1 MSSDD
6 ASVMSSRPSD
16 SSPSWFLATVNSR
29 SEKKAASALEAK
41 GFEVFLPLYTTMRQW
56 SDRVKAQQ
64 LSLFACFL
72 FCRYDH
78 PKDHLRV
85 VLTPGVLV
93 DAGAD
98 PLPIPVPEAE
108 IVALRKVT
116 ASGFAVEPAPYPGG
130 GSVGWDGQVC
140 VRGQAGMS
148 TRDTL
153 ARISHRF
160 SPTRRWWRRVV

>member
-6 ASVMSSRPSD
+6 ASVMGFRPSN
-16 SSPSWFLATVNSR
+16 SSPSWFLPAMKSR
-29 SEKKAASALEAK
+29 SEKKAASAFEAK
-41 GFEVFLPLYTTMRQW
+41 GFEVILPLYKTMRQW

-85 VLTPGVLV
+85 VSTPGVLV

-108 IVALRKVT
+108 IAVLRKVT

-130 GSVGWDGQVC
+130 RLRGL
-140 VRGQAGMS
+140 GQAGVCAGTGMS
-148 TRDTL
+148 
-153 ARISHRF
+153 
-160 SPTRRWWRRVV
+160 PQCPPEEG